1 MKLTTK
7 LTTRFQLDEGA
18 VVPALRAAASGTYW
32 NVTQML

>member
-7 LTTRFQLDEGA
+7 LTTRFQLDGGA
-18 VVPALRAAASGTYW
+18 VVLALRAAASGTYW